1 MKIVCPCCGET
12 IETELDVV
20 DGQHVICPA
29 CDQKFT
35 YGSGTED
42 PALDAKAEEPSVQS
56 NAIAIKCPHCGTEYE
71 AERSDFGR
79 FVACEE
85 CGEGFVIGQTGER
98 KDDKPVKEQGK
109 KRRAVAVVG
118 AFSNAVSEEIGK
130 VAWRKHWD
138 QAQRAAENTAKTI
151 RGKLDEIDWE
161 KHRKQAKDAARDGA
175 ALGGVGLRKAHVVA
189 RTFWQNFM
197 AAPIVVKV
205 ICCLLMAKGI
215 GAFCHLYDW
224 GGLFGLPAL
233 IVNTTFT
240 SMGVMV
246 WEELISA
253 AVFLIVFPYA
263 VLKKRTWVGKAVV
276 VTFVVTQLMC
286 LVIMIFTLG
295 FNARLLREI
304 LFSWENICLIAAL
317 VMLSMKSVRVW
328 FGVNSDES
336 GGKICLNAVRR
347 DVVAW
352 MRRNPLM
359 VGVAGVLIGLL
370 CMTLVMPNKGDCHLG
385 SNENRQGLDRTAKYR
400 QAKVW
405 YQKQLDYNG
414 LTESWFSYK
423 KDRKSGDSYWLDL
436 SADGG
441 GSVEISLENGEW
453 FKWPKSMPKGFAKEL
468 IDARITIFNYED
480 SDAGVR
486 SATWRSGKKYMD

>member
-1 MKIVCPCCGET
+1 MVKVRGEENAEMNREYIIDAELLKRALGTSMRDPGLQRIFKEAPQAVKPVLKLKFAAMVFPDQISDEAFGVNLEEVTKTLGADDLRYLIGTETDAGMRAYFENLVCEHSDTGSVRPVKDDEEQGVKDQRMVDDAAKTSGGIDEADQEVHGEKVR
-12 IETELDVV
+12 DVV
-20 DGQHVICPA
+20 RDGVTA
-29 CDQKFT
+29 T
-35 YGSGTED
+35 
-42 PALDAKAEEPSVQS
+42 
-56 NAIAIKCPHCGTEYE
+56 CG
-71 AERSDFGR
+71 GL
-79 FVACEE
+79 
-85 CGEGFVIGQTGER
+85 
-98 KDDKPVKEQGK
+98 
-109 KRRAVAVVG
+109 
-118 AFSNAVSEEIGK
+118 
-130 VAWRKHWD
+130 
-138 QAQRAAENTAKTI
+138 
-151 RGKLDEIDWE
+151 GKL
-161 KHRKQAKDAARDGA
+161 Q
-175 ALGGVGLRKAHVVA
+175 VVA
-189 RTFWQNFM
+189 RTLWQNLL

-215 GAFCHLYDW
+215 GALYHLYNW

-240 SMGVMV
+240 SMGVMA

-253 AVFLIVFPYA
+253 VVFLIVFPYA
-263 VLKKRTWVGKAVV
+263 VLKKRTWVGKVVV

-286 LVIMIFTLG
+286 FVVMIFTLG
-295 FNARLLREI
+295 FNARILREL
-304 LFSWENICLIAAL
+304 LFAWENICMIAAL

-336 GGKICLNAVRR
+336 GGKICLNTVRR
-347 DVVAW
+347 DIVAW

-370 CMTLVMPNKGDCHLG
+370 CMTLVMSSKRDCHLG
-385 SNENRQGLDRTAKYR
+385 SDENRQVLDRTAKYR

-423 KDRKSGDSYWLDL
+423 RDTKSGDSYWLDL

-453 FKWPKSMPKGFAKEL
+453 FKWPKSMPKGFAKDL
-468 IDARITIFNYED
+468 IDARITIFSYED

-486 SATWRSGKKYMD
+486 SATWRSGKKYME